1 MSENINTYQTN
12 SLALASAISLFIPLL
27 EISKDEQG
35 HCVFCFQNSQELNNL
50 IENYWNKKLPVDAFE
65 HFTQI
70 KSLKA
75 RIYEFL

>member
-1 MSENINTYQTN
+1 MPNKNTYQTN

-27 EISKDEQG
+27 EISKDDNG
-35 HCVFCFQNSQELNNL
+35 HCIFSFSQTSELNKI
-50 IENYWNKKLPVDAFE
+50 IENYWNKNLSVDALE

-75 RIYEFL
+75 RIYEML